1 MMFKGFIPGIISPTD
16 EFLADRVLR
25 VLRIGL
31 FAISAGALISL
42 MLMMLIYNQQ
52 GLELWAHLTVATLFY
67 AVPIVTSL
75 KYWNKRPED
84 IENPGRL
91 LVTYTFQVVGV
102 ILMWNVIGFDV
113 HPQLNPSTRMLA
125 ICFFLVIVIAH
136 YIPFVLFPLTTF
148 SLLTLNLVPLSLQLL
163 SFGDMAMVPLALTA
177 FLYIFMLVSVITWL
191 YLSEMENIR
200 SHRGISRPI
209 FEPDMSESGFQKLLV
224 KHLHLQSV
232 QSIILQAATA
242 FFLVFTLRS
251 TTTELEMW
259 SWLMAMIAIQ
269 TMRSAE
275 IMKYFADP
283 ERFSSKHWR
292 VLFGIGVVANQLIWY
307 AFLVVFYVSLSDF
320 NLGLVSGIFMAVAV
334 LSTIGLAADRI
345 MLYINSVMC
354 LIPPVLI
361 MLFGVSAWAVTAL
374 GLLTVVSLLMVV
386 RNIHL
391 SALRSIKGKLLKQLA
406 EFRARQMEELN
417 AELAMARQSLTE
429 VNSSLESQ
437 ILERTQELDYQAN
450 HDMLTGLNNRYRF
463 AAEVARSLK
472 ELEAGD
478 TGFVVFLLDLD
489 RFKEINDGLGHHAGD
504 HVLQETAKR
513 LSIACGDTGTC
524 ARWGGDEFVVLR
536 HGNLPREEIIQ
547 FAEHLRTCLLQPI
560 AFGQGHLTVGA
571 SVGIS
576 ICPEHGREADRL
588 LENADIAVYRAK
600 LLKEG
605 VCIYTHE
612 WGSEAAERI
621 RLAQALRT
629 AIEGESLVLALQPF
643 VAADSG
649 RITGF
654 EALARWPQGD
664 GSVISPGVFIPLAE
678 EVGLMPMLG
687 QWILRNACNILLK
700 IAPDS
705 DLRVAVNISVI
716 QLLKPGFVEEVFA
729 TLGETGLP
737 ATRLEL
743 EMTETVFA
751 SDVEHVRALLTRLRK
766 GGVCISID
774 DFGTGYS
781 SISYLRD
788 FPLDTLKID
797 RSFVSDLNNGGDKIF
812 RSIVTLAHGLNLSV
826 IVEGVETRKEL
837 ASVLELGGEEI
848 QGFYFARPMQM
859 EELEQWY
866 PEHMNN
872 GFTLL
877 REDKV
882 AGSVGKTIPFRPVRP
897 QED

>member
-1 MMFKGFIPGIISPTD
+1 MMFNGFIPGIISPTD

-25 VLRIGL
+25 VLRLGL
-31 FAISAGALISL
+31 FGISAGGLISL
-42 MLMMLIYNQQ
+42 MLVVLIYNQQ
-52 GLELWAHLTVATLFY
+52 GLEFWWHLVVGACFY
-67 AVPIVTSL
+67 AVPLLTSL
-75 KYWNKRPED
+75 RYWKKRPED

-91 LVTYTFQVVGV
+91 LVTYTFQVVAV
-102 ILMWNVIGFDV
+102 ILMWNVVAWEI
-113 HPQLNPSTRMLA
+113 HPQLNPPTRMLA
-125 ICFFLVIVIAH
+125 ICFFLVVVIAH
-136 YIPFVLFPLTTF
+136 YIPFTLFPSTTF
-148 SLLTLNLVPLSLQLL
+148 CLLTLNLVPLSLQLI
-163 SFGDMAMVPLALTA
+163 SFGEISMIPLALTG
-177 FLYIFMLVSVITWL
+177 FVFMFKLVSVITWL
-191 YLSEMENIR
+191 YLSEMEAIR
-200 SHRGISRPI
+200 SHRGIMRPVV
-209 FEPDMSESGFQKLLV
+209 EPDMSEYGFQKLLV
-224 KHLHLQSV
+224 KHLHMQSV
-232 QSIILQAATA
+232 QSTILQSATA

-251 TTTELEMW
+251 DATELQMW
-259 SWLMAMIAIQ
+259 SWLMAMIAVQ
-269 TMRSAE
+269 TLRSAE
-275 IMKYFADP
+275 IMKYLENP
-283 ERFSSKHWR
+283 ERFSSKGWR
-292 VLFGIGVVANQLIWY
+292 ILFGIGVVANQLIWY
-307 AFLVVFYVSLSDF
+307 AFLIIFYDSLSDF

-345 MLYINSVMC
+345 MLYINSFMC
-354 LIPPVLI
+354 LVPPVLI

-374 GLLTVVSLLMVV
+374 GLLTVVSLLVVV
-386 RNIHL
+386 RNIHQ

-417 AELAMARQSLTE
+417 AELAMARHSLTE

-437 ILERTQELDYQAN
+437 IQERTQELDYQAN

-463 AAEVARSLK
+463 AAEVAGALK

-513 LSIACGDTGTC
+513 LNVACGDTGVC

-536 HGNLPREEIIQ
+536 HGNLPREEIHQ

-560 AFGQGHLTVGA
+560 SYSQGQLTVGA
-571 SVGIS
+571 SIGVS

-629 AIEGESLVLALQPF
+629 AIEDEELVLALQPF
-643 VAADSG
+643 VAANDG
-649 RITGF
+649 HITGF

-664 GSVISPGVFIPLAE
+664 GAAISPGVFIPLAE
-678 EVGLMPMLG
+678 EVGLMPLLG
-687 QWILRNACNILLK
+687 QWILRKACETLLQV
-700 IAPDS
+700 APHS
-705 DLRVAVNISVI
+705 DHRVAVNISVM

-729 TLGETGLP
+729 VLGETGLP
-737 ATRLEL
+737 ASRLEL

-751 SDVEHVRALLTRLRK
+751 SDVENVRGLLTRLRN

-797 RSFVSDLNNGGDKIF
+797 RSFVSDLNSGGEKIF

-826 IVEGVETRKEL
+826 IVEGVETQSEL
-837 ASVLELGGEEI
+837 DTVLELGGEEI
-848 QGFYFARPMQM
+848 QGFYFARPMEV
-859 EELEQWY
+859 EELKTWF

-877 REDKV
+877 KQDKI
-882 AGSVGKTIPFRPVRP
+882 AGVGNNTVRLRPVRP
-897 QED
+897 EE